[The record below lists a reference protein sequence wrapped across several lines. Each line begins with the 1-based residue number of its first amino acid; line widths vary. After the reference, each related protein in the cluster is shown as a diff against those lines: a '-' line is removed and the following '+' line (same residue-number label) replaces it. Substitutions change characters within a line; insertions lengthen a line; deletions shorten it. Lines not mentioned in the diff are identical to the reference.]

1 MKHLLTAK
9 QRRANRTRAKLQGTA
24 DRPRISVYRSN
35 RFIYA
40 QAIDDVGRK
49 TIVGIASKQVA
60 TGKGQKS
67 EVAKATGLELAKRL
81 KEIKITKGIFD
92 RGSYL
97 YHGRVKAFAEGVRE
111 GGLEI

>member
-9 QRRANRTRAKLQGTA
+9 QRRANRTRAKLHGTA
-24 DRPRISVYRSN
+24 DRPRISIYRSN

-40 QAIDDVGRK
+40 QAIDDDSRQ
-49 TIVGIASKQVA
+49 TIVGIASKQVSKEKA
-60 TGKGQKS
+60 PKS
-67 EVAKATGLELAKRL
+67 DVAQAAGLELAKRL
-81 KEIKITKGIFD
+81 KEKKITKGIFD

-97 YHGRVKAFAEGVRE
+97 YHGRVKSFAEGLRE